1 MCFKCVFPLFA
12 EHTLSFLHILG
23 TKFTAYL
30 FNWSAVATVWR
41 KLTVC
46 LVTGKNEA
54 WKPFLVEYYMKRR

>member
-1 MCFKCVFPLFA
+1 MCFKCVLPLFV

-23 TKFTAYL
+23 AKFTAYL
-30 FNWSAVATVWR
+30 FNCSAVAAVWR

-54 WKPFLVEYYMKRR
+54 